1 MGNNEISRCTLKKGT
16 VEVEFRSAA
25 LLEVT
30 DLLGAI
36 GLRLGLLEASLKVQ
50 NELRLRINSESESGD
65 IHNWGIVVV
74 F

>member
-1 MGNNEISRCTLKKGT
+1 M
-16 VEVEFRSAA
+16 EFRSAA

-30 DLLGAI
+30 DLLRAI
-36 GLRLGLLEASLKVQ
+36 SLRLSLLEASLKVQ
-50 NELRLRINSESESGD
+50 NKLRLRINSESEAGN